1 MLKGLTGAY
10 RRQQGQKRKRIIKRK
25 LQKLPKKEQNKD
37 QENAANE
44 VFLQLSA
51 SKKVSKA

>member
-1 MLKGLTGAY
+1 MIMQFLITRSKGTS
-10 RRQQGQKRKRIIKRK
+10 KRK